1 MQINNAKK
9 IITLHL
15 EGMPLRN
22 IGDEMGISKDTVGSV
37 IEKWKNGNISH
48 NFFQKKFKDIK
59 KEITG
64 GISIFYH

>member
-1 MQINNAKK
+1 MSFMEINDAKK

-37 IEKWKNGNISH
+37 IEKWKNGNGQWNPVLIL
-48 NFFQKKFKDIK
+48 
-59 KEITG
+59 
-64 GISIFYH
+64 